1 MYTSRKHSLAPES
14 VTSASSAGGGYSQK
28 RRRIVQNTPVPEKY
42 LYRHST
48 SKLSESRASSVLG
61 ESDTHD
67 GSPLGAREWAR
78 ASILSDGARIITDGD
93 KGKGVDEV
101 GVGAVEVKRPTLIPE
116 SPFARII
123 SRQKQSRGISTTTAS
138 LAYRSPNGSLRT
150 NYRAHCDSPQNAMAS
165 PFPPYTASVCHT
177 GRDSNMSP
185 PPARSTSSGSRHIH
199 SSFQMS
205 TFEFTSP
212 FKPKPS
218 VTLNTH
224 EENKA
229 KSDSLLSFFGNA
241 LSRAKSALVENR
253 ELQDIERKRKL
264 KEDAR
269 QRAIEE
275 ERRKRDAVFAE
286 IAREEEEQARLA
298 VRKDKDMGT
307 LFPSIAS
314 RVNRRPL
321 TGTTVSQTVSTS
333 TTTVVYEPNSHT
345 EQRSEDHSTLAPS
358 DVLTLTDQAL
368 VDDIQSGNH
377 PLNHSSR
384 RNLILNAP
392 GQGLPKAAAHKQ
404 ASPRP
409 TAPLARPAKPHVEV
423 ICLDSDSD
431 EEQDQQR

>member
-1 MYTSRKHSLAPES
+1 M
-14 VTSASSAGGGYSQK
+14 
-28 RRRIVQNTPVPEKY
+28 
-42 LYRHST
+42 
-48 SKLSESRASSVLG
+48 
-61 ESDTHD
+61 
-67 GSPLGAREWAR
+67 
-78 ASILSDGARIITDGD
+78 
-93 KGKGVDEV
+93 
-101 GVGAVEVKRPTLIPE
+101 
-116 SPFARII
+116 
-123 SRQKQSRGISTTTAS
+123 
-138 LAYRSPNGSLRT
+138 
-150 NYRAHCDSPQNAMAS
+150 
-165 PFPPYTASVCHT
+165 
-177 GRDSNMSP
+177 
-185 PPARSTSSGSRHIH
+185 
-199 SSFQMS
+199 
-205 TFEFTSP
+205 
-212 FKPKPS
+212 
-218 VTLNTH
+218 
-224 EENKA
+224 
-229 KSDSLLSFFGNA
+229 
-241 LSRAKSALVENR
+241 
-253 ELQDIERKRKL
+253 